1 MLYKRM
7 VLLVVPLLLT
17 IISCTPEQ
25 SKIVAEYGDYKIYL
39 DEFEKAYTKNAGGL
53 DKAKKD
59 SIDAYKKFLDL
70 LVNYKMK
77 LRDAVVRGYKV
88 NHEMQNELVQYK
100 INIGT
105 TLYLENTL
113 VEPGIKELYE
123 RRKTEVLAAH
133 ISLGPDSTMNE
144 NQVVELGNKLIERIN
159 NGEDFAILAKEY
171 SKDPNTKDRGG
182 VVGWITAGQVLIK
195 DIEDAL
201 YNTDPGKIY
210 SKLLKS
216 NVNYHII
223 KVLEKNPRKHAL
235 VASHILAAFRD
246 TTGNVDTA
254 RAYTKIL
261 DVKKHLDAGE
271 DFGEVAQKYSDDK
284 WSAKNK
290 GDLGSFTRGRMVPE
304 FEEAAWKLKPGEVS
318 PIVKSQFGYHII
330 KLKSIEPIPE
340 FQQVRDELK
349 EIYKRVKY
357 KFEYDQ
363 LIEKLKKERNY
374 KVNGGVVGK
383 LHGRVDTIKVGPSY
397 ANSLVQNEL
406 GKEILFTTNTNKY
419 IVDSLFSYLYKKG
432 LYIQSK
438 MDNKNLEDAI
448 KQYTSDMLVQ
458 EKALEYDKENST
470 FADIMKDYE
479 DGIYLFKILEDEV
492 WSKVKVDSQMVAKYY
507 EEVKQNYWWK
517 ERVEF
522 KEIFIRKDS
531 LMVAVFNRAMEG
543 ENFDSLIAKYSV
555 RKGYENTP
563 GYFGLVEIDANDL
576 AKNAAKVSKIGGIAR
591 PFKHQDG
598 YSIVKL
604 IQRVPP
610 TQKTFEE
617 VQAELSSVLQ
627 EKETKKMEEEY
638 LDKLKKL
645 YKPKYYYEELVNA
658 FKQK

>member
-7 VLLVVPLLLT
+7 VLLIVPLLL
-17 IISCTPEQ
+17 IIVSCTPEQ

-39 DEFEKAYTKNAGGL
+39 DEFEKAYVKNAGGL
-53 DKAKKD
+53 EKAKKD
-59 SIDAYKKFLDL
+59 SIDAYEKFLDL
-70 LVNYKMK
+70 FVNYKMK
-77 LRDAVVRGYKV
+77 LRDAMIRGYKV
-88 NHEMQNELVQYK
+88 NPEMQSELLQYK

-105 TLYLENTL
+105 TLFLENAL
-113 VEPGIKELYE
+113 IEPGIKELYE
-123 RRKTEVLAAH
+123 RRKTEILAAH
-133 ISLGPDSTMNE
+133 ISLAPDSAMNE
-144 NQVVELGNKLIERIN
+144 TQVIELGNKLIERIN
-159 NGEDFAILAKEY
+159 KGEDFAALAKQY
-171 SKDPNTKDRGG
+171 SKDPNTRDRSG

-195 DIEDAL
+195 EIEDAL
-201 YNTDPGKIY
+201 YNTEPGKIY
-210 SKLLKS
+210 PKLLKS

-223 KVLEKNPRKHAL
+223 KVLEKGARKHAL

-246 TTGNVDTA
+246 TTGNVDTS

-261 DVKKHLDAGE
+261 DIKKHLDAGE

-290 GDLGSFTRGRMVPE
+290 GELGSFTRGRMVPE

-330 KLKSIEPIPE
+330 KLKSIESNPE
-340 FQQVRDELK
+340 FQQARDELK
-349 EIYKRVKY
+349 ETYKRVKY

-363 LIEKLKKERNY
+363 LIEKLKSEKNY
-374 KVNGGVVGK
+374 KANGEVIGK
-383 LHGRVDTIKVGPSY
+383 LHGRVDTIQVGPSY

-406 GKEILFTTNTNKY
+406 GKEILFSTNTNKY

-438 MDNKNLEDAI
+438 MNNKNLEDAI

-458 EKALEYDKENST
+458 EKALEYDKENSA

-492 WSKVKVDSQMVAKYY
+492 WTKVKVDSQSIANYY
-507 EEVKQNYWWK
+507 QEVKQNYWWK

-576 AKNAAKVSKIGGIAR
+576 AKNAAKIEKIGGIAR

-604 IQRVPP
+604 VQRVPP
-610 TQKTFEE
+610 SQKTFEE
-617 VQAELSSVLQ
+617 VQAELSSILQ
-627 EKETKKMEEEY
+627 EKETKKMEDEY
-638 LDKLKKL
+638 LDRLKKL
-645 YKPKYYYEELVNA
+645 YKPKYYYEELINA
-658 FKQK
+658 FKQ